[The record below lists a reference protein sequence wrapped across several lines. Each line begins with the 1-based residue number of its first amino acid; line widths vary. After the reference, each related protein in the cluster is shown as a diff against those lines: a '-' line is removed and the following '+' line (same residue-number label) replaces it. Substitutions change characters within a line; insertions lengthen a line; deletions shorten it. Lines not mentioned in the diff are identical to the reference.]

1 MFDKNVKK
9 AEFTSLKGTF
19 ASIAVNKVEEPYLFA
34 WSPESRPPRFFRPTC
49 QCRPLQRFYAMLITT
64 TRSLTALTLAITL
77 FCGAGLMTYTAHAK
91 SAKPDPA
98 LDGEIL
104 LRLRSTTSLYP
115 LLLKYQLEE
124 LSQFGS
130 RPIYRLAVIGT
141 TSVEETI
148 DALSLE
154 IDVLAA
160 EANPLMR
167 SPEARRNAAWA
178 VGVKSDYDDANH
190 WAPEAIRLAE
200 AQQLSNGD
208 GVRIAVLD
216 TGVDS
221 QHIELSDRLI
231 QGWDFVDDDDDPS
244 EVGSAENLGFG
255 HGTHVTGLIT
265 LTAPRAKI
273 MPVRVLDA
281 DGMGNAW
288 VLAEA
293 LLYAVDPDN
302 NPGTDDGAEVIN
314 LSLGTINRARILR
327 TAVGLATCAIV
338 DAAEELS
345 LPVDPDVD
353 LSDPGYDDDKDRCS
367 NFLGSVVIA
376 AAGNDASNKLR
387 QYPAGARV
395 YGMLSVGASD
405 EMGGVASFSNYGSW
419 VDIAAPGSNI
429 TSLIPGDAYGKWS
442 GTSMAVPFVTGTAAL
457 LISRNPMLSP
467 RDVTRRIERSSSEL
481 CGDSLGQV
489 DAAAALG
496 NVAQFVDDCR

>member
-1 MFDKNVKK
+1 M
-9 AEFTSLKGTF
+9 
-19 ASIAVNKVEEPYLFA
+19 
-34 WSPESRPPRFFRPTC
+34 
-49 QCRPLQRFYAMLITT
+49 
-64 TRSLTALTLAITL
+64 
-77 FCGAGLMTYTAHAK
+77 
-91 SAKPDPA
+91 
-98 LDGEIL
+98 
-104 LRLRSTTSLYP
+104 
-115 LLLKYQLEE
+115 E
-124 LSQFGS
+124 LS
-130 RPIYRLAVIGT
+130 
-141 TSVEETI
+141 E
-148 DALSLE
+148 
-154 IDVLAA
+154 
-160 EANPLMR
+160 
-167 SPEARRNAAWA
+167 
-178 VGVKSDYDDANH
+178 
-190 WAPEAIRLAE
+190 
-200 AQQLSNGD
+200 
-208 GVRIAVLD
+208 
-216 TGVDS
+216 
-221 QHIELSDRLI
+221 RLI

-302 NPGTDDGAEVIN
+302 NPGTDDGAKVIN
-314 LSLGTINRARILR
+314 LSLGTINRAGILR
-327 TAVGLATCAIV
+327 TAVRLATCAIV

-367 NFLGSVVIA
+367 NFLGSVVIV
-376 AAGNDASNKLR
+376 AAGNDASKKLR

-442 GTSMAVPFVTGTAAL
+442 GTSMAAPFVTGTAAL